1 MAIEALYPSRRQSQ
15 RHNPLFARE
24 RQARRL
30 GLIAILALSLL
41 GLFGLRSGPAGAA
54 AEARTISDQGDRG
67 ALAAPF
73 APRRIFMRETS
84 ASDGSTLRTSR
95 KPVRV
100 IPLFAVPED
109 AAAVAPHQGQD
120 G

>member
-24 RQARRL
+24 RRARRF

-54 AEARTISDQGDRG
+54 AEASMIGDRG

-73 APRRIFMRETS
+73 APRQIFAHETS
-84 ASDGSTLRTSR
+84 ASDGSALRASR

-109 AAAVAPHQGQD
+109 AAAVAPRQGQD